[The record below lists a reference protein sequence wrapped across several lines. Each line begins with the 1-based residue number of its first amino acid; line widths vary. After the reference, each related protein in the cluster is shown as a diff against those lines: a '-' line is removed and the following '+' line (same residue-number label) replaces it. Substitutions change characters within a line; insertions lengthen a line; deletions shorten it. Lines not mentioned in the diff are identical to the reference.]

1 MAKHAVNGI
10 DIHYQIDGD
19 ISDKTIMFSNSLAS
33 TLNMWDLQI
42 EHLLARGLVL
52 FVTIVEVMGS
62 QKRQRDLIQ

>member
-42 EHLLARGLVL
+42 EHLLAQGFGIIRYV
-52 FVTIVEVMGS
+52 VEVMGS